1 MPFQTILVP
10 LDGSPVG
17 EAALP
22 YAEALARRCRASLRL
37 VRAAR
42 PADTRPAEAYLQSLT
57 ARLGGDSVNAEIRT
71 PTGSPPEAIRAE
83 IAASKA
89 DLVVMATHNRTGPR
103 RWTEGSVAES
113 VVSQGN
119 APVLLVRAN
128 QSPERA
134 ERLGQARPL
143 LVVPLDGSAFA
154 EKALSVAAD
163 IAAAIDGAL
172 VLVRVGHG
180 SGHLA
185 AEGDAYLGAF
195 EQGMD
200 TATPGLGRN
209 VQVVVDEARAY
220 LGGVA
225 ARFGKS
231 LVAATQVRLGDVV
244 GEIVQEAE
252 ERSAAA
258 IVMTTHG
265 RTGLARTMFG
275 SVAGKIV
282 HEGNFPVLLVREA
295 RLSRP

>member
-1 MPFQTILVP
+1 MALHTILVP

-22 YAEALARRCRASLRL
+22 YAEALARKCGASLRL
-37 VRAAR
+37 VRA
-42 PADTRPAEAYLQSLT
+42 TRPAERQQAEVYLQSLT
-57 ARLGGDSVNAEIRT
+57 AGRADGSVSAEVQT

-83 IAASKA
+83 IAASHA

-103 RWTEGSVAES
+103 RWAEGSVAES

-128 QSPERA
+128 QSSERA
-134 ERLGQARPL
+134 ERLGQVRPL

-154 EKALSVAAD
+154 ETALLVASYVASS
-163 IAAAIDGAL
+163 IAGAL

-209 VQVVVDEARAY
+209 VQVVAGEARAY
-220 LGGVA
+220 LGAVA
-225 ARFGKS
+225 ARLGKS
-231 LVAATQVRLGDVV
+231 LVADTQVRFGDVV
-244 GEIVQEAE
+244 SEIIQEAE
-252 ERSAAA
+252 ERNAAA

-275 SVAGKIV
+275 SVAGTIV
-282 HEGNFPVLLVREA
+282 HAGNFPVILVRPHSAE
-295 RLSRP
+295 

>member
-1 MPFQTILVP
+1 MPLHTILVP

-22 YAEALARRCRASLRL
+22 YAEALARKCGASLRL

-42 PADTRPAEAYLQSLT
+42 PAERQPAEAYLQALRARGASDSL
-57 ARLGGDSVNAEIRT
+57 NAEVEV

-83 IAASKA
+83 IAAARA

-103 RWTEGSVAES
+103 RWAEGSVAES

-134 ERLGQARPL
+134 ERLDQARPL

-154 EKALSVAAD
+154 ETALAFASELAS
-163 IAAAIDGAL
+163 AIGGAL
-172 VLVRVGHG
+172 VLVRIGQG
-180 SGHLA
+180 SGRLA

-195 EQGMD
+195 EAGMD
-200 TATPGLGRN
+200 TATPGLGRD
-209 VQVVVDEARAY
+209 VQVVVGEARAY
-220 LGGVA
+220 LGAVA
-225 ARFGKS
+225 TRLAKS
-231 LVAATQVRLGDVV
+231 LVADTQVRLGDVV

-252 ERSAAA
+252 DRNAAA

-265 RTGLARTMFG
+265 RTGVARTMFG
-275 SVAGKIV
+275 SVAGRIV
-282 HEGNFPVLLVREA
+282 HEGNFPVILIRN
-295 RLSRP
+295 